1 MIDTILYG
9 IGKGKIVMGENSDK
23 PLYSNKKIKT
33 HAEMDALNKVK
44 GLLKCQKIKKNKM
57 NLVVIR
63 VSKLGDLCESAP
75 CFHCTQEL
83 ANNEHIQINKLY
95 FSRADGSITCV
106 KFNDWISC
114 GTSHVSKGW
123 KWLAKNSCVE

>member
-1 MIDTILYG
+1 MNDIVLYG
-9 IGKGKIVMGENSDK
+9 TGKGKIVIGENSDK

-44 GLLKCQKIKKNKM
+44 GLIKCQKIKKNKM

-63 VSKLGDLCESAP
+63 VSKLGNLCESAP

-83 ANNEHIQINKLY
+83 TNNNHIQINKLY

-106 KFNDWISC
+106 KFNNWVNC

-123 KWLAKNSCVE
+123 KRLARNYCA